1 VNANSK
7 AWQDGEKTVL
17 LQRQFT
23 QCLTQL
29 KVKLMKKMMLV
40 MALALMGAVQVS
52 AQNVKV
58 DDKELIG
65 TWVMESMQWE
75 GEKKTMCGKETGYT
89 QFKFYGADGEYAC
102 AELALTKE
110 GKVVVMPHEYGTYTF
125 KDGWYS
131 EMGREAIK
139 DAIVWVDKTTT
150 KGTWQKRHDIWK
162 KVTLPDKAVK
172 YILDCCKTKNTP
184 ADVQQM
190 IKQTMFK

>member
-1 VNANSK
+1 
-7 AWQDGEKTVL
+7 
-17 LQRQFT
+17 
-23 QCLTQL
+23 
-29 KVKLMKKMMLV
+29 MKKAMLV
-40 MALALMGAVQVS
+40 MAMALMGAMQVS

-75 GEKKTMCGKETGYT
+75 GEKKTMCGKESGYS
-89 QFKFYGADGEYAC
+89 QFKYYGADGEYAC

-110 GKVVVMPHEYGTYTF
+110 GKVVVMPHEYGTYSF

-131 EMGREAIK
+131 EMGRTAIK

-150 KGTWQKRHDIWK
+150 KGTWKNRHDIWK
-162 KVTLPDKAVK
+162 KVTLPDKVVK
-172 YILDCCKTKNTP
+172 YIMDCCKTKNTP